1 MKVMLSLKLSSCI
14 KASSPASKSKEDIYF
29 FETKP
34 ALTVK
39 VRDIS
44 EQNRKI
50 KRQKTHNKQENE
62 KKKYR

>member
-34 ALTVK
+34 LMIKKYKKKPTHFK
-39 VRDIS
+39 GK
-44 EQNRKI
+44 RKI
-50 KRQKTHNKQENE
+50 LN
-62 KKKYR
+62 YVLV

>member
-34 ALTVK
+34 LM
-39 VRDIS
+39 
-44 EQNRKI
+44 I
-50 KRQKTHNKQENE
+50 KSIKKPLIL
-62 KKKYR
+62 KKKEKY

>member
-34 ALTVK
+34 LM
-39 VRDIS
+39 I
-44 EQNRKI
+44 
-50 KRQKTHNKQENE
+50 
-62 KKKYR
+62 KKYKKNHSF

>member
-34 ALTVK
+34 LM
-39 VRDIS
+39 
-44 EQNRKI
+44 I
-50 KRQKTHNKQENE
+50 KKYKKPLIL
-62 KKKYR
+62 KKKEKY

>member
-34 ALTVK
+34 LM
-39 VRDIS
+39 I
-44 EQNRKI
+44 
-50 KRQKTHNKQENE
+50 
-62 KKKYR
+62 KKYKKNPLILKEKEKY

>member
-34 ALTVK
+34 LMIKKYKKTTHFREK
-39 VRDIS
+39 
-44 EQNRKI
+44 RKI
-50 KRQKTHNKQENE
+50 LN
-62 KKKYR
+62 YVLV